1 MSQPA
6 YSDLSAAS
14 DSDQDGVGLV
24 LTDSDSS
31 KGRSRK
37 YVVTSSRRPKPRLR
51 MPTIF
56 QSLSRNEIICI
67 IVGMVAFVTIV
78 ALFIVVGVVA
88 SSQSSAGAAN
98 STQAPPIA
106 TPTTQPPTDTT
117 TVLPIT
123 QPPTDTTTAPPIT
136 QPPTDITTAPPISTA
151 PPPKLWDNVR
161 LPATIRPD
169 LYRISLTVDLDSFAV
184 SGTVDITC
192 QVLEATS
199 YILLHA
205 REMEINNDESN
216 VQYSNTMVDF
226 EGTFQSNDF
235 YVLSLSQEIGP
246 GEVVVHLSFD
256 YNLSEVLSGFYRSS
270 YTDSTGQQ
278 RYLATTQFESTDAR
292 KAFPCFDEPSLK
304 ANFVISITHLSE
316 YHAVSN
322 MPALSRVDATTGD
335 SMVTTHFQSSV
346 KMSTYL
352 VAFIVSDFECM
363 GVNITENR
371 SQPLRIR
378 VCSNPLIVDKTEY
391 ALRVAMDVIQ
401 FYERRFNISYPLPKQ
416 DLFAIPDFA
425 AGAMENWGLITY
437 RETAVLYDATSDP
450 ATSKRR
456 VATVIAHEL
465 AHQWFGNLVTMA
477 WWDGLWLNEGFATFM
492 EYLGTDNAEPSWN
505 MLDLFFVEDLSSAL
519 MLDSLNES
527 HPIIQPVNNPD
538 EIGSLFDTIS
548 YAKGASVI
556 RMIQHYLTEERF
568 WAGITHYLTTHQYG
582 NAETSQLWD
591 ALQLQGT
598 PGAVSVGTI
607 MDTWTLQTG
616 YPVFTVDQTNTRLT
630 QSRFLAVSP
639 QDNSQSN
646 AVWITPFSYITE
658 TNPTPTIMLVTE
670 ESTSYTWPVGNGWI
684 KANVGQY
691 GVYRVNYELSNWQ
704 LLTQYLVTNPNSPLI
719 PPVDRAGL
727 LDDAFALSSAG
738 QLGSEVA
745 LGLSH
750 YLAGEREY
758 IPWTTALTWFTIL
771 GRRLSLT
778 PLYGQYAN
786 FVRSLLDPVVGTFSF
801 NGTNLS
807 HLQIYLRAEVFQAS
821 WSYGNKDIEN
831 QASALFQLWKTQ
843 NTTIEPDL
851 KSLVYR
857 TGVASGSVSDWDY
870 LWGRYNSE
878 SDPYDKRL
886 MLRALAFSTEP
897 WVLNRFLSY
906 TLDRIRSQDQL
917 SVIVYVSWNIHGR
930 SLAWNFFRNN
940 WEYLV
945 TNFGR
950 DGYFGRLIR
959 YITQSFSTEF
969 ELQEVIDF
977 FSDHADASSATRSI
991 KQAIETIRGNIDWIN
1006 NNENTLANILSGN

>member
-123 QPPTDTTTAPPIT
+123 QPPTDATTAPPIT

-371 SQPLRIR
+371 SQPLRVR
-378 VCSNPLIVDKTEY
+378 CVC
-391 ALRVAMDVIQ
+391 
-401 FYERRFNISYPLPKQ
+401 
-416 DLFAIPDFA
+416 
-425 AGAMENWGLITY
+425 
-437 RETAVLYDATSDP
+437 
-450 ATSKRR
+450 
-456 VATVIAHEL
+456 
-465 AHQWFGNLVTMA
+465 
-477 WWDGLWLNEGFATFM
+477 
-492 EYLGTDNAEPSWN
+492 
-505 MLDLFFVEDLSSAL
+505 
-519 MLDSLNES
+519 
-527 HPIIQPVNNPD
+527 
-538 EIGSLFDTIS
+538 
-548 YAKGASVI
+548 
-556 RMIQHYLTEERF
+556 
-568 WAGITHYLTTHQYG
+568 
-582 NAETSQLWD
+582 
-591 ALQLQGT
+591 
-598 PGAVSVGTI
+598 
-607 MDTWTLQTG
+607 
-616 YPVFTVDQTNTRLT
+616 
-630 QSRFLAVSP
+630 
-639 QDNSQSN
+639 
-646 AVWITPFSYITE
+646 VWC
-658 TNPTPTIMLVTE
+658 VC
-670 ESTSYTWPVGNGWI
+670 VC
-684 KANVGQY
+684 VC
-691 GVYRVNYELSNWQ
+691 GV
-704 LLTQYLVTNPNSPLI
+704 
-719 PPVDRAGL
+719 
-727 LDDAFALSSAG
+727 
-738 QLGSEVA
+738 
-745 LGLSH
+745 
-750 YLAGEREY
+750 
-758 IPWTTALTWFTIL
+758 
-771 GRRLSLT
+771 
-778 PLYGQYAN
+778 
-786 FVRSLLDPVVGTFSF
+786 
-801 NGTNLS
+801 
-807 HLQIYLRAEVFQAS
+807 
-821 WSYGNKDIEN
+821 
-831 QASALFQLWKTQ
+831 
-843 NTTIEPDL
+843 
-851 KSLVYR
+851 
-857 TGVASGSVSDWDY
+857 
-870 LWGRYNSE
+870 
-878 SDPYDKRL
+878 
-886 MLRALAFSTEP
+886 
-897 WVLNRFLSY
+897 
-906 TLDRIRSQDQL
+906 
-917 SVIVYVSWNIHGR
+917 
-930 SLAWNFFRNN
+930 
-940 WEYLV
+940 
-945 TNFGR
+945 
-950 DGYFGRLIR
+950 
-959 YITQSFSTEF
+959 
-969 ELQEVIDF
+969 
-977 FSDHADASSATRSI
+977 
-991 KQAIETIRGNIDWIN
+991 
-1006 NNENTLANILSGN
+1006 